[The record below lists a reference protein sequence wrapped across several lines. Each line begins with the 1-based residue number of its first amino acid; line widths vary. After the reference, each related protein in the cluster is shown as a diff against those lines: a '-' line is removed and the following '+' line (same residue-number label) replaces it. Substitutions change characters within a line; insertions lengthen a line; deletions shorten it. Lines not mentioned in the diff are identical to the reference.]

1 MEKEKIKCI
10 FCGGK
15 AEIKCEAIE
24 LLEGKVILKE
34 QPYYKCEK
42 CKKEFVTSK
51 QMRETEKQI
60 NVFSIVRPI
69 VSTGRSLA
77 ITIPTD
83 LAKFYKFKKGEKV
96 QLIPESRHLLKV
108 KIC

>member
-1 MEKEKIKCI
+1 MGKENVKCV
-10 FCGGK
+10 FCEGE
-15 AEIKCEAIE
+15 AELKHENIE
-24 LLEGKVILKE
+24 LLGGKFVLKQ
-34 QPYYKCEK
+34 QPYYKCLK
-42 CKKEFVTSK
+42 CRGEFVTSE

-60 NVFSIVRPI
+60 NSFYVSRPI

-83 LAKFYKFKKGEKV
+83 LAKFYNLKKGEKV
-96 QLIPESRHLLKV
+96 RLIPESKHLLKV